1 MTLHYCHL
9 SSMTCMKILGKL
21 RGSNQQ
27 SIRLNVRKCK
37 TRRTECA
44 SRGEKIVANGEEV
57 DDVEEFTYLRAI
69 VDKEGGGS
77 KDIMHRLQEVRDAFQ
92 RLRRVWATREI
103 GKRTKIR
110 LFKALA
116 CPVPL
121 YGCETWKITK
131 NNDRELNSFQCR
143 CLRWILQIRWQQR
156 ITNKRVVEL
165 AKINGISCE
174 VRQRRW
180 NCFTSL

>member
-103 GKRTKIR
+103 GRRTKIR
-110 LFKALA
+110 LFKTLIR
-116 CPVPL
+116 PVLL
-121 YGCETWKITK
+121 YSCETWKITK
-131 NNDRELNSFQCR
+131 ADERKLNSFQFQ
-143 CLRWILQIRWQQR
+143 CLRR
-156 ITNKRVVEL
+156 IMEIT
-165 AKINGISCE
+165 
-174 VRQRRW
+174 
-180 NCFTSL
+180 